1 MPCLPN
7 LGSKA
12 PDFTVNTT
20 FGPINL
26 SDYCGKWVV
35 LFSHPGDFTQYAL
48 LNLYALRSI
57 IMNLKREILNL

>member
-26 SDYCGKWVV
+26 SDYC
-35 LFSHPGDFTQYAL
+35 
-48 LNLYALRSI
+48 LRSI

>member
-35 LFSHPGDFTQYAL
+35 LFSHPGDYML
-48 LNLYALRSI
+48 CEVL
-57 IMNLKREILNL
+57 

>member
-26 SDYCGKWVV
+26 SDYCGKM
-35 LFSHPGDFTQYAL
+35 G
-48 LNLYALRSI
+48 SI
-57 IMNLKREILNL
+57 ILPSWRLYTSMHY